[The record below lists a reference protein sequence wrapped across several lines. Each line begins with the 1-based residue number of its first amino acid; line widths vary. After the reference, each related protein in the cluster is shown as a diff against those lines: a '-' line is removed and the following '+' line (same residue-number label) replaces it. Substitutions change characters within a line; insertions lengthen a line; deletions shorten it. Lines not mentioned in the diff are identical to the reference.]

1 MYLNK
6 LILFFIIIV
15 FSACEKEKTE
25 PIDMPIGLYAI
36 WIENGYNDDISIFEK
51 SGEFDENKYGFQ
63 LISNG
68 KFIERKNSGWC
79 ATPPITYENYEG
91 RWSKL
96 SDSLINVETTYW
108 GGTMVFDM
116 EIVSMNQN
124 ELKVRYH
131 YKN

>member
-1 MYLNK
+1 
-6 LILFFIIIV
+6 V
-15 FSACEKEKTE
+15 FSACEKEKIE
-25 PIDMPIGLYAI
+25 PIDMPVGLYAI
-36 WIENGYNDDISIFEK
+36 WIENGYDDDISIFEK

-79 ATPPITYENYEG
+79 ATPPIIYENYEG
-91 RWSKL
+91 KWSKL
-96 SDSLINVETTYW
+96 SDSLINVETTYR